1 MKKVLFPIVVLLTT
15 ALTVGIYYLLFDK
28 IDALFYITTI
38 VTCVSEVLLLM
49 NIPIWTGEKMFN
61 VTSVTISRSV
71 NAYAIGIFL
80 WTILYVL
87 ALHDLGNGKFTIY
100 IVGMLILTLILVVV
114 CGTSTVGAGTAEKLS
129 EQVQATVNNR
139 KNVVQYVRIS
149 VMDVCNTING
159 DDTEWKDN
167 TEKLLK
173 LVTDKVTSMPTEKLQ
188 ANPDVARR
196 IEDSMSDIVVT
207 SEQLATAAD
216 KEAIKAD
223 ITSKLNR
230 LNQYITTVK
239 SM

>member
-1 MKKVLFPIVVLLTT
+1 MKKILFPIVVLLTT
-15 ALTVGIYYLLFDK
+15 ALTVGICYLLFDK

-100 IVGMLILTLILVVV
+100 IVVMLILTLIFVVV

-139 KNVVQYVRIS
+139 RNVVQYVRIS
-149 VMDVCNTING
+149 AMDVCNALN
-159 DDTEWKDN
+159 DDTEWKEN

-173 LVTDKVTSMPTEKLQ
+173 LVIDKVASMPTEKLQ
-188 ANPDVARR
+188 ANPDVAHR
-196 IEDSMSDIVVT
+196 IEDSMSDIVVA
-207 SEQLATAAD
+207 SEQLATVAD
-216 KEAIKAD
+216 KEAVKAD